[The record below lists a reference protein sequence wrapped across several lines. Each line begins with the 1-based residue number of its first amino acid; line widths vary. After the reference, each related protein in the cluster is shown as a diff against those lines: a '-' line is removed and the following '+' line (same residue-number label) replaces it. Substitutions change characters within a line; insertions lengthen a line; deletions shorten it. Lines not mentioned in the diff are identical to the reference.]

1 MLELLAAGAA
11 LIGRALLQAADAALL
26 AIGEDEAREIAEE
39 PNAPS
44 SARWLLELKQDPEPT
59 AAALRA
65 MSSGLLAFAAVA
77 CAIVAGNA
85 PRRRRFKKSRR
96 SSARRRAPART
107 RPRPSWCTAS
117 SASPSAPPRR

>member
-1 MLELLAAGAA
+1 MLELLAAGSA
-11 LIGRALLQAADAALL
+11 LVGRALLQAADAALL

-85 PRRRRFKKSRR
+85 LGRHGVAWLPRSFVQV
-96 SSARRRAPART
+96 AAGVFAG
-107 RPRPSWCTAS
+107 AL
-117 SASPSAPPRR
+117 ALVLD